1 MENVDEV
8 LLEAEA
14 SMEKAVEFLQQEL
27 NGVRTGKASPNLV
40 ENVQVEYYGTTTRLR
55 DLAGISTP
63 EARLIVI
70 SPFDPT
76 AIDAVEKAIT
86 AANLGITPMN
96 DGRLIRL
103 PIPDLSEERRAEM
116 VKMAK
121 RMTEEQ
127 RVAVRNVRRDHNDV
141 VKSLQKNGKITEDQR
156 DDALGEIQK
165 LTDTYISRIDE
176 MINAKEKDI
185 SSV

>member
-1 MENVDEV
+1 MESVDEV
-8 LLEAEA
+8 LLEAE
-14 SMEKAVEFLQQEL
+14 SHMEKAVEFLQQEL

-40 ENVQVEYYGTTTRLR
+40 ENVQVEYYGTVTRLR

-76 AIDAVEKAIT
+76 SIDAIEKAIT

-96 DGRLIRL
+96 DGRLVRL
-103 PIPDLSEERRAEM
+103 PIPELSEERRAEM

-121 RMTEEQ
+121 RMAEDQ

-141 VKSLQKNGKITEDQR
+141 VKSLQKDGKIAEDQR
-156 DDALGEIQK
+156 NDGLDEIQK

-176 MINAKEKDI
+176 MMAAKEKDI